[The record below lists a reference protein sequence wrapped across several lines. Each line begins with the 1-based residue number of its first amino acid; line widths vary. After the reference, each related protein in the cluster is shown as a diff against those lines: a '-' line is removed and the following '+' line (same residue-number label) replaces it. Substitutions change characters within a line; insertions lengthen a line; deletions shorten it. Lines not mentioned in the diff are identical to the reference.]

1 MTSGQAQTQSQQQ
14 QPQQYDWSN
23 IATIRR
29 SINRNRSNAA
39 DRYPKYGDPIR
50 FARERRPET
59 PIRSGSTEMCINF
72 NNGSTLYPH
81 LEERPTTHN
90 LRSAKSEYFLPQQ
103 QQSQSHANLPPSP
116 SYSSSSCSCSNQQQ
130 QQRRCCCCPRDHH
143 HFLANIDDDTKW
155 IKSSSSTASYHS
167 GNSRETDDECAHL
180 YSEICKPVSIASLP
194 PLDRGAHSPYRNYST
209 RLAGIN
215 CGNYNVAAR
224 DGTAAVDNGPGGGV
238 CQQQTTNGGVVGE
251 ANDLML
257 MRNAKTPPPPPSML
271 VSTSHMGSIAAGQH
285 QHHQQPRK
293 YFTLNPPRSKIC
305 HTNRNYHS
313 NGRNNYNEEEAM
325 NRRRSMIPT
334 ETIREAVQSSNGCG
348 YGSQVD
354 VTGAVAAS
362 TQMNRSQSCYVDPLD
377 YKVGCQNT
385 LRSKPLIPWYELAIK
400 DNNRRS
406 CPQFEVD
413 YLLGFISRLLCL
425 FIGNS
430 NWDA

>member
-1 MTSGQAQTQSQQQ
+1 MGGGPPT
-14 QPQQYDWSN
+14 
-23 IATIRR
+23 
-29 SINRNRSNAA
+29 
-39 DRYPKYGDPIR
+39 
-50 FARERRPET
+50 
-59 PIRSGSTEMCINF
+59 RSGSTEMCINF

-90 LRSAKSEYFLPQQ
+90 LRSTKSEYFLPQQ
-103 QQSQSHANLPPSP
+103 QQQQNHQSYANLPPSP

-130 QQRRCCCCPRDHH
+130 QRRCCCCPRDQH

-180 YSEICKPVSIASLP
+180 YEICKPVSIASLP
-194 PLDRGAHSPYRNYST
+194 PLDRGANSPYRNYST

-215 CGNYNVAAR
+215 CGNYNVASVR
-224 DGTAAVDNGPGGGV
+224 DGTAVDAGPTTGGGV
-238 CQQQTTNGGVVGE
+238 AICQQQTTNGGVVGD
-251 ANDLML
+251 ANDLMML
-257 MRNAKTPPPPPSML
+257 RNAKTPPPPPPSML
-271 VSTSHMGSIAAGQH
+271 VSSAHMAVGQH
-285 QHHQQPRK
+285 QPRK
-293 YFTLNPPRSKIC
+293 YFTLNPPR
-305 HTNRNYHS
+305 NRVSNNRHYHS
-313 NGRNNYNEEEAM
+313 NGRNNYYDEEL

-334 ETIREAVQSSNGCG
+334 ETIREVVHPSNGCG
-348 YGSQVD
+348 YGGSQVD
-354 VTGAVAAS
+354 VTEAVAAP

-413 YLLGFISRLLCL
+413 YYLGLMFSLLWLSFGSSGDF
-425 FIGNS
+425 
-430 NWDA
+430 NWVVETVINCYNN